1 MAILTSKFKEALSR
15 IEPSDADLK
24 NAPLAHNEVRDALDG
39 ATALDDW
46 GVKPILIGSYA
57 RSVAIRRV
65 KDVDVF
71 CRMFDID
78 DDVQP
83 VTVLNKFYKAL
94 EDAVGSARVTRN
106 ARSFK
111 VTFPEYGDLHVDA
124 VPAREKWDGTWEI
137 PTKDGDWQPTNPLRV
152 NELTT
157 EMNKNHNGMYVPTV
171 KLARQARRAINNA
184 RPGGFFVEICLY
196 DAFKNRKVDTTSHAL
211 GFVTALE
218 AIADYLD
225 AKIGWDKELTDPS
238 RPGYT
243 MFFRATENQWET
255 ARDKFRDAATK
266 ARDAYKNDDEHE
278 AANAYRDLLGVNGDG
293 DDVFPEVPKT
303 AARLITPGAH
313 NVPAG
318 DRRFG

>member
-1 MAILTSKFKEALSR
+1 MAILTSKFKDALTR
-15 IEPSDADLK
+15 IEPSDADIK
-24 NAPLAHNEVRDALDG
+24 NAPLAHNEVRDALAD
-39 ATALDDW
+39 ATGLDDW

-71 CRMFDID
+71 CRMHDID

-83 VTVLNKFYKAL
+83 VTVLNRYYKAL
-94 EDAVGSARVTRN
+94 EDAFGSARVTRN

-111 VTFPEYGDLHVDA
+111 VAFPEYDDLHVDA
-124 VPAREKWDGTWEI
+124 VPARQRRDGTWEI
-137 PTKDGDWQPTNPLRV
+137 PTKDGEWQPTNPLNV
-152 NELTT
+152 NALTT
-157 EMNKNHNGMYVPTV
+157 AMNTNQNGMYVPTV
-171 KLARQARRAINNA
+171 KLARQARRAINDA

-196 DAFKNRKVDTTSHAL
+196 DAFLNWKVDTASHAL

-225 AKIGWDKELTDPS
+225 AKVGWGKELPDPS
-238 RPGYT
+238 RPGYN
-243 MFFRATENQWET
+243 MFFRATDKQWET
-255 ARDKFRDAATK
+255 ARDKFRAAATK
-266 ARDAYKNDDEHE
+266 ARDAYRNDDEHE
-278 AANAYRDLLGVNGDG
+278 AANAYRDLLGINGDG

-303 AARLITPGAH
+303 AARLITPGAY

>member
-1 MAILTSKFKEALSR
+1 MATLTSKFKDALTR
-15 IEPSDADLK
+15 IEPSAADIK
-24 NAPLAHNEVRDALDG
+24 NAPLAHNEVRDALAD
-39 ATALDDW
+39 ATGLDDW
-46 GVKPILIGSYA
+46 NVKPILIGSYA

-71 CRMFDID
+71 CRMYDLD
-78 DDVQP
+78 DDVEP
-83 VTVLNKFYKAL
+83 VTVLNRFYKAL
-94 EDAVGSARVTRN
+94 EDTFGSARVTRN

-111 VTFPEYGDLHVDA
+111 VTFPEYDDLHVDA
-124 VPAREKWDGTWEI
+124 VPARQKWDGAWEI
-137 PTKDGDWQPTNPLRV
+137 PTKDGDWQSTNPLKV

-157 EMNKNHNGMYVPTV
+157 EMNKTHSGMYVPTV
-171 KLARQARRAINNA
+171 KLARQARRAINDA
-184 RPGGFFVEICLY
+184 RPGGFFVEMCLY
-196 DAFKNRKVDTTSHAL
+196 DAFKNGKVDTASHAR

-225 AKIGWDKELTDPS
+225 AKIGWGKELPDPS
-238 RPGYT
+238 RPGHN
-243 MFFRATENQWET
+243 MFFRATDNQWET
-255 ARDKFRDAATK
+255 ARDKFRAAATK
-266 ARDAYKNDDEHE
+266 ARDAYNNDDEHE